1 MRLSDWIERVDLAE
15 EIQEVYVHSFLFKLG
30 VRLVSIFLPLYL
42 LNIGLN
48 PLEVVL
54 FFAAYYGVRVFASL
68 PCSWIACRIGY
79 KRASLAASPLLLL
92 FYLVL
97 RGLESG
103 GTELYAVGL
112 VGSLGFNLYWMGMNP
127 EVATSSHSSSRE
139 KETGYFVSM
148 SQLSSVISPFV
159 GGLVLATFSFE
170 VLFLLASGIMA
181 LSFTPFLLSS
191 EHRDSANHELIDFVG
206 KMDRAD
212 IFAFLF
218 RGSLGSGRKV
228 VWPLYLATIIGSLG
242 IGGSGSLMALASAAV
257 SIGVG
262 KTVNSDNRGKVL
274 AGGGIIS
281 ALSYAGMSLVTG
293 TGTALIVSAL
303 NGFAT
308 TSLTVP
314 IYSRAQDH
322 AEELD
327 TAEYFAVREML
338 FGASKVAVLGMAA
351 AAFHILPQK
360 FAFATGF
367 LAYGLGCLCTAFY
380 GSRMC

>member
-1 MRLSDWIERVDLAE
+1 MRLSDWIERIDLQE
-15 EIQEVYVHSFLFKLG
+15 EIQEVYVHSFLFKLA

-42 LNIGLN
+42 LNIGLD
-48 PLEVVL
+48 PMEVVL

-79 KRASLAASPLLLL
+79 KRASLAASPLLLM

-97 RGLESG
+97 RSLESG
-103 GTELYAVGL
+103 GPELYAVGV

-127 EVATSSHSSSRE
+127 EVATSSHSGSRE

-170 VLFLLASGIMA
+170 VLFLLAACVMA

-191 EHRDSANHELIDFVG
+191 KHSGRVRYNLLEFVRG
-206 KMDRAD
+206 MDRAD
-212 IFAFLF
+212 IFTFLF

-228 VWPLYLATIIGSLG
+228 VWPLYLATIIGSVG

-257 SIGVG
+257 SVGVG
-262 KTVNSDNRGKVL
+262 KTVDNGNRARVL
-274 AGGGIIS
+274 AIGGVVS
-281 ALSYAGMSLVTG
+281 ALSYAGMSLVAG
-293 TGTALIVSAL
+293 TGTALLVSAL

-314 IYSRAQDH
+314 VFSRAQDH
-322 AEELD
+322 AEKLE

-338 FGASKVAVLGMAA
+338 FGASKVVVLGIAA
-351 AAFHILPQK
+351 VAFQLLPQDP
-360 FAFATGF
+360 AFTVGF
-367 LAYGLGCLCTAFY
+367 LIYGLACLCTAVY
-380 GSRMC
+380 GSRMK